1 MNTNAGKYNYKQ
13 TLKDHFKNMS
23 KRFLEFKADEEFE
36 LYEERNEKKNE
47 IRLKRF
53 ILDELGTSIFR
64 NNGFEPKI
72 DYYIIKQ
79 NELKINIECP
89 GETEVNAEIVN
100 DFHYI
105 EITGNRKKFFPEEC
119 KYIGIERENGDF
131 SLLIPTDYILE
142 ETDEEIPKKD
152 GIKTFVFRIF
162 DGKKKKKNK

>member
-1 MNTNAGKYNYKQ
+1 M
-13 TLKDHFKNMS
+13 
-23 KRFLEFKADEEFE
+23 
-36 LYEERNEKKNE
+36 
-47 IRLKRF
+47 
-53 ILDELGTSIFR
+53 
-64 NNGFEPKI
+64 
-72 DYYIIKQ
+72 
-79 NELKINIECP
+79 KINIECP

>member
-1 MNTNAGKYNYKQ
+1 M
-13 TLKDHFKNMS
+13 
-23 KRFLEFKADEEFE
+23 
-36 LYEERNEKKNE
+36 
-47 IRLKRF
+47 
-53 ILDELGTSIFR
+53 
-64 NNGFEPKI
+64 
-72 DYYIIKQ
+72 
-79 NELKINIECP
+79 KINIECP

-119 KYIGIERENGDF
+119 KYIGIERENEDF